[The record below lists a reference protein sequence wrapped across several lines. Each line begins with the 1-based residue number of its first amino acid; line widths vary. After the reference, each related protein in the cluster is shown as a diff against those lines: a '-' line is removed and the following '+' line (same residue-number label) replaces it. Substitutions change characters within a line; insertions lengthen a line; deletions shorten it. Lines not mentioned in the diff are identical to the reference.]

1 VFAHGVRLGLR
12 GRVGLREDEGMTRY
26 LVVPQWQGSP
36 SSRAMQLIDGAL
48 AIAGDLPRSATTI
61 LDVPMEAG
69 EALGTGVHR
78 LSSLQRVR
86 ELIAAAL
93 DSSAEPVLTVGG
105 DCGVAIEPIAHAARR
120 VPRLAVVWMD
130 AHPDLNSPETSPSG
144 AFAGMVLRAVL
155 GEGAP
160 QLALPEG
167 AVTAERTFIVGARS
181 YDDAE
186 IEAVTALGVTALDV
200 DALRD
205 PAALAAAV
213 RDSGAEAVYIH
224 VDVDVL
230 DPAEI
235 AGNAHPEP
243 FGLAVAELTAAIA
256 AVRAELP
263 LAGSSLAGYSPAS
276 ATSAT
281 DDIGTILRVIGA
293 LA

>member
-1 VFAHGVRLGLR
+1 MFAHGVLDGVR
-12 GRVGLREDEGMTRY
+12 GRGRLREDEGMTRY

-36 SSRAMQLIDGAL
+36 SSRAMQLIDGAH
-48 AIAGDLPRSATTI
+48 AIAGDLPRSSTTI

-69 EALGTGVHR
+69 ETLGTGVHR
-78 LSSLQRVR
+78 LSALQRVR
-86 ELIAAAL
+86 EQIAAAL
-93 DSSAEPVLTVGG
+93 DGTDEPVLTVGG
-105 DCGVAIEPIAHAARR
+105 DCGVALEPIAHAARR
-120 VPRLAVVWMD
+120 TPALAVVWLD
-130 AHPDLNSPETSPSG
+130 AHPDLNAPESSPSG

-160 QLALPEG
+160 GLALDAGTVEPQ
-167 AVTAERTFIVGARS
+167 RTFVAGARS

-186 IEAVTALGVTALDV
+186 LAAVSSLGITALAV

-205 PAALAAAV
+205 PEQLADVV
-213 RDSGAEAVYIH
+213 RASGAEALYVH

-243 FGLAVAELTAAIA
+243 FGLTVAEVTAAIGRLRA
-256 AVRAELP
+256 ALP
-263 LAGSSLAGYSPAS
+263 LVGSSIAGYSPAS
-276 ATSAT
+276 EASAT
-281 DDIGTILRVIGA
+281 DDLGAILRVVGA

>member
-1 VFAHGVRLGLR
+1 MFAHGVRPGLR
-12 GRVGLREDEGMTRY
+12 GQAGLREDEGMTRY

-36 SSRAMQLIDGAL
+36 SSRAMQLIDGAH

-86 ELIAAAL
+86 ELIAGAL

-120 VPRLAVVWMD
+120 APRLAVVWMD

-160 QLALPEG
+160 QLTLPEG
-167 AVTAERTFIVGARS
+167 AVAPERTFLVGARS
-181 YDDAE
+181 YDEAE
-186 IEAVTALGVTALDV
+186 MDAVTALGVTALDV
-200 DALRD
+200 GALRD

-213 RDSGAEAVYIH
+213 RGSGAEAVYIH

-263 LAGSSLAGYSPAS
+263 LAGASLAGYSPAS
-276 ATSAT
+276 AASAT
-281 DDIGTILRVIGA
+281 DDLGVILRVVGV

>member
-1 VFAHGVRLGLR
+1 MFADGVRQPVR
-12 GRVGLREDEGMTRY
+12 GDRGLREDEGMMRY

-36 SSRAMQLIDGAL
+36 SSRAMQLIDGAQ
-48 AIAGDLPRSATTI
+48 AIAGDLPRSATTV

-69 EALGTGVHR
+69 ESLGTGIHR

-86 ELIAAAL
+86 DQIAAAL
-93 DSSAEPVLTVGG
+93 DGHDGPVMTVGG
-105 DCGVAIEPIAHAARR
+105 DCGVALAPIAHAAAR
-120 VPRLAVVWMD
+120 VPSLAVLWLD
-130 AHPDLNSPETSPSG
+130 AHPDFHTPESSTSG
-144 AFAGMVLRAVL
+144 AFAGMVLRAVV
-155 GEGAP
+155 GVGAP
-160 QLALPEG
+160 GLALPAG
-167 AVTAERTFIVGARS
+167 TVPPARAFVAGARS
-181 YDDAE
+181 YDDPELDALAE
-186 IEAVTALGVTALDV
+186 LGVTALTV

-205 PAALAAAV
+205 AAALAAAV

-243 FGLAVAELTAAIA
+243 FGLTVAELTAAIA

-276 ATSAT
+276 AAT
-281 DDIGTILRVIGA
+281 ADDDLGAILRVVGA